1 MIKKLEG
8 SSLLSS
14 LLILSG
20 ILTLLFFAKEN
31 WLKQESIANGYY
43 QKYLSSKMALLKK
56 LDQDQ
61 CATNQK
67 QEITENVKILPYS
80 YLCEKSSLF
89 IKPKPTK
96 EKYIAFDNI
105 ENWLDLK
112 KFQSEI
118 LYITSLSEL
127 PKNSETTPRIVV
139 AKNAIDEKLEDN
151 FYGIV
156 ITDYYFDITGSK
168 KIFGVLYSSFDNARE
183 ERNLTFRKAVVD
195 NLEKQYSEWHL
206 VPNSK
211 NLLKNE

>member
-1 MIKKLEG
+1 MIRKLEG

-31 WLKQESIANGYY
+31 WLKQESVANRYY
-43 QKYLSSKMALLKK
+43 QKYLSSKMALFKK

-61 CATNQK
+61 CATIQQ

-89 IKPKPTK
+89 IKPKPTR

-112 KFQSEI
+112 KYKSEI

-168 KIFGVLYSSFDNARE
+168 KIFGVLYSSFDNERE
-183 ERNLTFRKAVVD
+183 ERNLTFRKAVID

-211 NLLKNE
+211 NVLKNE

>member
-31 WLKQESIANGYY
+31 WLKQESVANGYY

-61 CATNQK
+61 CNTYQK
-67 QEITENVKILPYS
+67 QEVTEEVKILPYS

-89 IKPKPTK
+89 IKSKPTR

-112 KFQSEI
+112 KSQSEI

-156 ITDYYFDITGSK
+156 ITDYYFDITGNK

-206 VPNSK
+206 APNSK

>member
-1 MIKKLEG
+1 MIRKYQG

-31 WLKQESIANGYY
+31 WLKQESVANGYY

-56 LDQDQ
+56 VDQDQ
-61 CATNQK
+61 CATYQK
-67 QEITENVKILPYS
+67 QEVTEEVKILPYS

-89 IKPKPTK
+89 IKPKPTR

-112 KFQSEI
+112 KYQSEI

-127 PKNSETTPRIVV
+127 PKNSETTPKIVI

-151 FYGIV
+151 FYGVV

-168 KIFGVLYSSFDNARE
+168 KIFGVLYSSFDNERE

-195 NLEKQYSEWHL
+195 NLEKQYFEWHL

>member
-1 MIKKLEG
+1 MNRKLEA

-14 LLILSG
+14 LLILAS
-20 ILTLLFFAKEN
+20 IMTLLFLTKEN
-31 WLKQESIANGYY
+31 WLRQESVANGYY
-43 QKYLSSKMALLKK
+43 QQYLSSKMSLLNK

-61 CATNQK
+61 CANQQK
-67 QEITENVKILPYS
+67 EEIQETVKILSYS
-80 YLCEKSSLF
+80 YLCERSSLF

-96 EKYIAFDNI
+96 DKYIAVDNI
-105 ENWLDLK
+105 AHWLDLK
-112 KFQSEI
+112 TYQADI
-118 LYITSLSEL
+118 LYISSLSEL
-127 PKNSETTPRIVV
+127 PKNSETTPKIVIT
-139 AKNAIDEKLEDN
+139 KNTIDEKLENN

-195 NLEKQYSEWHL
+195 NLEKQYSRWHIL
-206 VPNSK
+206 PNSK

>member
-1 MIKKLEG
+1 MNKKLEG

-14 LLILSG
+14 LLILTG
-20 ILTLLFFAKEN
+20 ILTLLFFTKEN
-31 WLKQESIANGYY
+31 WLKKESVANGYY
-43 QKYLSSKMALLKK
+43 QKYLSSKMALLNK
-56 LDQDQ
+56 LEQDQ
-61 CATNQK
+61 CSVQQT
-67 QEITENVKILPYS
+67 QEVTENVKILPYS

-96 EKYIAFDNI
+96 DKYIAVDNI
-105 ENWLDLK
+105 AHWLDLK
-112 KFQSEI
+112 TYQADI
-118 LYITSLSEL
+118 LYISSLSEL
-127 PKNSETTPRIVV
+127 PKNSETNPKIVV

-156 ITDYYFDITGSK
+156 ITDYYFDITGNK
-168 KIFGVLYSSFDNARE
+168 KIFGVLYSSFDNERE

-211 NLLKNE
+211 NLLKNN

>member
-1 MIKKLEG
+1 MIRKYQG

-43 QKYLSSKMALLKK
+43 QKYLSSKMALFKK

-61 CATNQK
+61 CATIQQ

-89 IKPKPTK
+89 IKPKPTR

-112 KFQSEI
+112 KYKSEI

-168 KIFGVLYSSFDNARE
+168 KIFGVLYSSFDNERE

-211 NLLKNE
+211 NVLKNE